1 MYFTRYNHHTNKIFI
16 DKIIIDDFWEIT
28 HNFYTPISIPDTAY
42 NNPAQVGEG
51 EWIQCTK
58 TKYNIVFP
66 MGP

>member
-1 MYFTRYNHHTNKIFI
+1 MIFGKLHIIFI
-16 DKIIIDDFWEIT
+16 
-28 HNFYTPISIPDTAY
+28 HPISIQILLIITHV
-42 NNPAQVGEG
+42 AQVGEG